1 MPPVVALQNARAV
14 LTGALPKRSGG
25 TLLHAAAADGSYA
38 VLARLT
44 RVLEESGGE
53 AAVREAGRRRDAEGR
68 TPLFVAAERGHALA
82 LALLMAAEDAP
93 VDVRRSL
100 QPRVRRLAWEIG
112 AVGESA
118 LEVDAGNRATVTA
131 EGNMHNSWPL
141 SWWVVGLP
149 AAAPS
154 SGRWRYEV
162 ELRLRRIDRGV
173 RRYYPPR
180 TGSEWVGNSGAWGT
194 TKEEA
199 RESLYEFPP
208 THTAAC
214 LTALSVGWSMLGATL
229 PSFADE
235 EKPSAWLFPA
245 LGVRGAKNGW
255 AACGLWRDGG
265 WRTTAEDQP
274 EQTDVGVGPLP
285 LQDGAVVVGLLLDVD
300 TGEMHVAVGADAPWV
315 CVQGAG
321 GGLGGPLFPAVSCM
335 GHTGSVR
342 FNFGERPWQ
351 CDAPTPGVGAPWE
364 GISAIA
370 MGNTPL
376 RAAVAAGH
384 DDAAL
389 LLVPRTAREELDA
402 ADDRGVT
409 LAHLAAKTGSAGVLR
424 ALSRGGANLDRK
436 DADGDCSMSI
446 ATRDGR
452 AECVA
457 ALVEGGADVNVQDEV
472 RCGRPPHARLTVC
485 A

>member
-1 MPPVVALQNARAV
+1 M
-14 LTGALPKRSGG
+14 
-25 TLLHAAAADGSYA
+25 
-38 VLARLT
+38 
-44 RVLEESGGE
+44 RVLEESEGE

-82 LALLMAAEDAP
+82 LALLMAAEGAP

-100 QPRVRRLAWEIG
+100 QPRVRRLAWEKG
-112 AVGESA
+112 KYGESA

-131 EGNMHNSWPL
+131 EGEWWGDNRRWPL
-141 SWWVVGLP
+141 SWWTVGLP

-162 ELRLRRIDRGV
+162 ELRLRRIDEEV
-173 RRYYPPR
+173 DEYCPPK
-180 TGSEWVGNSGAWGT
+180 TLLAVGDDGSWDT

-199 RESLYEFPP
+199 KESLYEFPP

-214 LTALSVGWSMLGATL
+214 LTALSVGWSVLGATL
-229 PSFADE
+229 PSFADSE
-235 EKPSAWLFPA
+235 DSSAWLFPA
-245 LGVRGAKNGW
+245 LGVRGAERGW

-285 LQDGAVVVGLLLDVD
+285 LQDGAVVVGLLLDAD

-315 CVQGAG
+315 RVQGAG

-364 GISAIA
+364 GISAA
-370 MGNTPL
+370 AEGDTPL

-389 LLVPRTAREELDA
+389 LLLRKTVREELDA
-402 ADDRGVT
+402 ADDGGAT
-409 LAHLAAKTGSAGVLR
+409 LAHIAAVKG
-424 ALSRGGANLDRK
+424 
-436 DADGDCSMSI
+436 SMSI
-446 ATRDGR
+446 TKALLAAGADMNTREQVCPSSPCLSAYIGCGCCGGGR
-452 AECVA
+452 
-457 ALVEGGADVNVQDEV
+457 VEGREDVALGW
-472 RCGRPPHARLTVC
+472 R
-485 A
+485 